1 MLAPTAYSDG
11 VPQHIPSTEL
21 NWRRTLTLLP
31 RWLARLVLW
40 IAQRENFTHSRNR
53 REQGTM
59 KRLFTI
65 CMILSCCPNF
75 TLAQGIQGKVK
86 LIGKAT
92 IVTTG
97 HSVTLSWNASQGA
110 TSYCIYRGTTHGGPY
125 VKLASGI
132 IGTSYADV
140 HITHNRTLYYV
151 STAVSGGNESGYSN
165 ETVVVIP

>member
-1 MLAPTAYSDG
+1 
-11 VPQHIPSTEL
+11 
-21 NWRRTLTLLP
+21 
-31 RWLARLVLW
+31 
-40 IAQRENFTHSRNR
+40 
-53 REQGTM
+53 M
-59 KRLFTI
+59 KRFLTI
-65 CMILSCCPNF
+65 CMILSCCLNVGF
-75 TLAQGIQGKVK
+75 AQGIRGSVK
-86 LIGKAT
+86 LAGKT
-92 IVTTG
+92 VIVATG
-97 HSVTLSWNASQGA
+97 HSVSLSWNASLGA